1 MPLDVARAAR
11 ARCRRGD
18 GGSGFRLEIQI
29 VVKRQFDLPVIV
41 ITVSGVQEHR
51 GDVVT
56 IGFPELITV

>member
-41 ITVSGVQEHR
+41 ITVSGVPEHR
-51 GDVVT
+51 GDVVAM
-56 IGFPELITV
+56 